1 MPQSEPAERVHDLV
15 ERIVTEL
22 VDDTDALK
30 VAALASPNGRTL
42 IITVEPARSDIG
54 KVIGR
59 GGRTAQAIRAIIGAI
74 AERHQMK
81 IELEIDD
88 KRGSDRAQW

>member
-1 MPQSEPAERVHDLV
+1 MAQPDPAERIHDIV
-15 ERIVTEL
+15 ESIMREL
-22 VDDTDALK
+22 VDDASSLQVAL
-30 VAALASPNGRTL
+30 LASPRGKTA
-42 IITVEPARSDIG
+42 IITVKPAAGDIG
-54 KVIGR
+54 KVIGH

-88 KRGSDRAQW
+88 QRGSDRAQW

>member
-1 MPQSEPAERVHDLV
+1 MPERDPT
-15 ERIVTEL
+15 ERIHDIVEALMMQL
-22 VDDTDALK
+22 VDDTETLQVAL
-30 VAALASPNGRTL
+30 LASPRGKTA
-42 IITVEPARSDIG
+42 IITVKPAAGDIG

-88 KRGSDRAQW
+88 QRGSDRAQW

>member
-1 MPQSEPAERVHDLV
+1 MAQPDPAERIHDLV
-15 ERIVTEL
+15 EKIITEL
-22 VDDTDALK
+22 VDDTAALK
-30 VAALASPNGRTL
+30 VALLASPRGKTL
-42 IITVEPARSDIG
+42 IITVEPAAKDIG

>member
-1 MPQSEPAERVHDLV
+1 MPQTDPAERIHDIV
-15 ERIVTEL
+15 EGIVTEL
-22 VDDTDALK
+22 VDDPDALQ
-30 VAALASPNGRTL
+30 VALLASPRGKTA
-42 IITVEPARSDIG
+42 IITVKPAAKDIG

-59 GGRTAQAIRAIIGAI
+59 GGRTAQAIRSIIGAI

-88 KRGSDRAQW
+88 QRGSDRAQW